1 MAHFAK
7 IGKGNIVEQVIVVSN
22 DIATNEEAGIN
33 FINELYKSRDVWKQT
48 SFNTIKGEHILGGTP
63 LRKNYAAPGYF
74 YDDQRDAFIPPKPFP
89 SWILDEETCTYNP
102 PIERPDEDNS
112 YDWNEDTQSWDLKA

>member
-22 DIATNEEAGIN
+22 DIATTEEAGIN

-89 SWILDEETCTYNP
+89 SWILDEETCIYNP